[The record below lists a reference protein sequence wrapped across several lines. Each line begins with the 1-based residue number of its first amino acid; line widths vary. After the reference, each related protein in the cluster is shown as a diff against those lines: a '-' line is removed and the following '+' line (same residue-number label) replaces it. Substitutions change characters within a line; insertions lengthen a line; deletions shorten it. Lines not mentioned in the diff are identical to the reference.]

1 MKSITVLFPSLAIAA
16 LLLNGCGSVEET
28 SSDTWQTPPPVSVNA
43 RLEYKVDSLTN
54 ENKHL
59 NQQVEALSTENRNLT
74 ARAAELET
82 RLNEMPAAPK
92 SEPAA
97 TPSTMA
103 TATDYDGALATFRQ
117 KKFSDAIQG
126 FEGLLNGNVRED
138 LADNCH
144 YWIGESYYGLRQY
157 KEAVDHFKTV
167 LGYKKSE
174 KKSAA
179 QLMIGNAYL
188 AMGDKQAAKEAYN
201 TLISSYP
208 VSSLVE
214 KAKEKLAKLQ

>member
-1 MKSITVLFPSLAIAA
+1 MKSITVLLPSLAIAA
-16 LLLNGCGSVEET
+16 LLLNGCGTAEDT

-54 ENKHL
+54 ENRRL
-59 NQQVEALSTENRNLT
+59 AQQVDALSTENRNLT

-82 RLNEMPAAPK
+82 RLNEM
-92 SEPAA
+92 AA
-97 TPSTMA
+97 TPKPEPVAKPSTM
-103 TATDYDGALATFRQ
+103 TASTDYDGALATFHQ
-117 KKFSDAIQG
+117 KKFSDAIQE

-138 LADNCH
+138 LADNCN
-144 YWIGESYYGLRQY
+144 YWIGESYYALRQY

-167 LGYKKSE
+167 LGYNKSE

-188 AMGDKQAAKEAYN
+188 AMGDKEAAKAAYN
-201 TLISSYP
+201 TLVSSYP

-214 KAKEKLAKLQ
+214 KAKEKLARLK